1 MERID
6 GAGQMADTVSRFPG
20 FCLLDYASFASG
32 ISVFG
37 AHSVYSYARLF
48 GSLDVHDDLGEP
60 SGKSRFTAIL

>member
-1 MERID
+1 MTVITTSSAYGRKMERID
-6 GAGQMADTVSRFPG
+6 GAGQMADRVSRFPG

-48 GSLDVHDDLGEP
+48 GSRRP
-60 SGKSRFTAIL
+60 